1 MTVASL
7 RGFQDLDALIVERGM
22 SMRTLDP
29 QRTRALAFV
38 DIAEALDL
46 RRREPGL
53 VDALAALATGLVTAV
68 ATHFPENIFADYAA
82 ILEACL
88 DEAERSENPRET
100 LDETAQILVE
110 LQALFGCASPV
121 RFRYV
126 HDFLYGYDWVKWVQ
140 RDPGARA
147 AVGPYDMVFLRYML
161 QRGRELLALI
171 AHNDTTYPQLR
182 DASARNPFRF
192 DRNPPAEIAIHERLA
207 ERDEVP
213 VRAYRVRASGDPCNA
228 WSLPFQDLRVS
239 VAESLGFMKP

>member
-7 RGFQDLDALIVERGM
+7 RGFEALDALIVERGT

-46 RRREPGL
+46 RHREPAL

-88 DEAERSENPRET
+88 DEAERSKNPVKPLKKRREFSSIFKRF
-100 LDETAQILVE
+100 LMRVAG
-110 LQALFGCASPV
+110 AL
-121 RFRYV
+121 RYA

-140 RDPGARA
+140 RDPVARA
-147 AVGPYDMVFLRYML
+147 TVGPYAMAFLRYML

-192 DRNPPAEIAIHERLA
+192 DRNPHAEIAIHERLA
-207 ERDEVP
+207 QRDEVP
-213 VRAYRVRASGDPCNA
+213 VRAYRVRASGDPCNL
-228 WSLPFQDLRVS
+228 WSLPFHDLRVS
-239 VAESLGFMKP
+239 VADSLGLMKP